1 MGGMVAP
8 GAAGGAGARGAGG
21 RGAAGAG
28 RPGGATAGRGGL
40 AGAAGGAGYGEE
52 EQVRNTW
59 LEEDEDVWGAGGD
72 ATPGILR

>member
-1 MGGMVAP
+1 GMMAPGMGG
-8 GAAGGAGARGAGG
+8 GAAGARGSGG
-21 RGAAGAG
+21 RAAAGAG
-28 RPGGATAGRGGL
+28 RPGGATAGRGGM
-40 AGAAGGAGYGEE
+40 AGMGGGAGYAEE